1 MTMATA
7 DGFRAGF
14 VPVVGLTNVGKS
26 TLVNRLVGRRLSIV
40 TPKAQTTRRRL
51 LGIYSDEDR
60 QAVFVDTPGL
70 LEPRYLLQEAMK
82 LEAEAALEDADVVTY
97 VVDAGFEA
105 SVRAGRRFR
114 VPGSRPAILCLNK
127 MDRVEPEDRDALE
140 ASFRG
145 EAWDEVV
152 PTIATEG
159 VGVER
164 LREAILS
171 RLPASPPYYPVDD
184 LSSAPLRFFAE
195 EFVRE
200 ACFEELEEEVP
211 YSVAVQVEE
220 FREDEEP
227 LFIGAT
233 LFVERPSQKGI
244 VIGRGGRM
252 IRRIGT
258 SAREKIEAFLDR
270 RIYLDLHV
278 KVLKKWRKRADE
290 LAGLGFHIL
299 KRG

>member
-1 MTMATA
+1 MMPVE
-7 DGFRAGF
+7 GFRAGF
-14 VPVVGLTNVGKS
+14 VAVVGLTNVGKS
-26 TLVNRLVGRRLSIV
+26 TLVNALVGRRLSIV

-82 LEAEAALEDADVVTY
+82 MEAEAALEDADVVTY
-97 VVDAGFEA
+97 VVDAGFEP
-105 SVRAGRRFR
+105 SLKAGRRFR
-114 VPGSRPAILCLNK
+114 VPGPRPAILCLNK
-127 MDRVEPEDRDALE
+127 MDRVDPEDRAALE

-159 VGVER
+159 EGVER

-220 FREDEEP
+220 FREEEEP
-227 LFIGAT
+227 LFISAT
-233 LFVERPSQKGI
+233 LFVERSSQKGI

-258 SAREKIEAFLDR
+258 SAREKIEAFMDR
-270 RIYLDLHV
+270 RVYLDLRV

>member
-1 MTMATA
+1 MATA

-26 TLVNRLVGRRLSIV
+26 TLVNGLVGRRLSIV

-82 LEAEAALEDADVVTY
+82 MEAEAALEEADVVTY
-97 VVDAGFEA
+97 VVDAGFEPSLEA
-105 SVRAGRRFR
+105 ARRFR
-114 VPGSRPAILCLNK
+114 ASGPRPAILCLNK
-127 MDRVEPEDRDALE
+127 MDRVDPEDRDELE

-145 EAWDEVV
+145 EAWDVVV

-159 VGVER
+159 RGIER

-270 RIYLDLHV
+270 RIYLDLRV